1 VLSHPL
7 LVEAAETL
15 FVPCGIRNNSDGDAD
30 AATLRRFA
38 EKAWNNPVVRFV
50 DAEGKDLTAPLRTDW
65 TVAGLAEGMVQTL
78 ATQKRD
84 VPPWLT
90 LLADGERAAVRGLER
105 VLFEQT

>member
-15 FVPCGIRNNSDGDAD
+15 FVPCGIRNNSEGDAD

-50 DAEGKDLTAPLRTDW
+50 DAEGKDMTPPLRTDW
-65 TVAGLAEGMVQTL
+65 TVAGLAEGMVRTL
-78 ATQKRD
+78 TSKKHE
-84 VPPWLT
+84 VPPWLA
-90 LLADGERAAVRGLER
+90 LLADSERAAARGLER
-105 VLFEQT
+105 ALFEQS